1 MSLSVGLKLLF
12 HKRLLKRKYL
22 DILRFHSMMLFHRN
36 KQLSENK
43 YVSVS
48 GQRDQI
54 THGCAHVDVL
64 VREGWDICSE
74 EGDLPVII
82 S

>member
-1 MSLSVGLKLLF
+1 
-12 HKRLLKRKYL
+12 
-22 DILRFHSMMLFHRN
+22 MMLFHRN

-43 YVSVS
+43 YISVS

-54 THGCAHVDVL
+54 THGCAHVGVL